1 MQDSRSGAE
10 RDGQRQGGL
19 DIYLVRHAVA
29 HKRDPERWPDD
40 RLRPLTSEGEKDFRR
55 VARGIGALKVE
66 IRAVLSSPLTRAWQT
81 AEILESEARWPAPKE
96 FEELAPEIPP
106 GEVLSALAAWEEIE
120 GQEALALVGH
130 RPNLHELASYMISGD
145 PYRVEV
151 KLKKGGVAAVRFR
164 DGLRAGEGVLR
175 GLVSPGLLLP
185 GG

>member
-1 MQDSRSGAE
+1 MQGPRGAE
-10 RDGQRQGGL
+10 RDGARQGSL
-19 DIYLVRHAVA
+19 DVYLVRHAVA

-40 RLRPLTSEGEKDFRR
+40 RLRSLTSGGEKDFRR
-55 VARGIGALKVE
+55 VARGLGALEVE

-81 AEILESEARWPAPKE
+81 AEILESEALWPAPKE
-96 FEELAPEIPP
+96 FDELAPEIPP
-106 GEVLSALAAWEEIE
+106 PEVLSALAAWEEIE
-120 GQEALALVGH
+120 GRGALALVGH

-151 KLKKGGVAAVRFR
+151 KLKKGGVAVVRFR

-175 GLVSPGLLLP
+175 GLVPPGLLLS